1 MVFIDLGWETVAFK
15 YESFSSMSSL
25 WDMIRRW
32 RSWWSGSE
40 REGTDWAWETSQVCL
55 EKQLLEPMH
64 LDLIFIYWFVFLCH
78 PKEKRNVT
86 GSFCDSFF
94 SSAIICEGMNSFDRA
109 KRTREVAGKLEALG
123 AEMAL
128 CLNITVFA
136 RFCLNCFISKPQY
149 IQVCF
154 ALEVE

>member
-1 MVFIDLGWETVAFK
+1 M
-15 YESFSSMSSL
+15 
-25 WDMIRRW
+25 
-32 RSWWSGSE
+32 
-40 REGTDWAWETSQVCL
+40 
-55 EKQLLEPMH
+55 
-64 LDLIFIYWFVFLCH
+64 FLCH

-94 SSAIICEGMNSFDRA
+94 SPAIICEGMNSFDRA